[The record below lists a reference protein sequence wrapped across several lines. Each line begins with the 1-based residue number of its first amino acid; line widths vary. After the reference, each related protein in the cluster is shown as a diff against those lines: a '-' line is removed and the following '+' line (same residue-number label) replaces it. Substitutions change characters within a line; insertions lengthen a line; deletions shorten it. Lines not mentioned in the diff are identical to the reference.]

1 MSNTILVLKDG
12 TTINMEDGSTIR
24 NVRVLSATKTD
35 MVTSWDKF
43 TNENLK
49 SVETHIDDSVSG
61 KYADLVL
68 DDEKSIVNADG
79 TILTEFHLR

>member
-35 MVTSWDKF
+35 MVTSW
-43 TNENLK
+43 
-49 SVETHIDDSVSG
+49 G
-61 KYADLVL
+61 
-68 DDEKSIVNADG
+68 
-79 TILTEFHLR
+79 